1 MLNFTQ
7 GVLRLLC
14 FEKSSQQT
22 MNLSTGNFRWLF
34 AITMHG
40 FSDSRG
46 CPLAG
51 FSPVQARFFQFCHTD
66 WHSSR
71 KVESQARTVES
82 GVDARV
88 FLRWS
93 GKEKVREFSF
103 PDRANLI

>member
-7 GVLRLLC
+7 GALRLLC

-40 FSDSRG
+40 FSDSLG

-51 FSPVQARFFQFCHTD
+51 FSPVQARFVQFHHTD
-66 WHSSR
+66 
-71 KVESQARTVES
+71 
-82 GVDARV
+82 
-88 FLRWS
+88 
-93 GKEKVREFSF
+93 
-103 PDRANLI
+103 